1 MAERPPHSLSDHPL
15 ARAFRLLFDE
25 PKVGAPTI
33 LDRVELAK
41 SFARAL
47 FTSQS
52 SGEGTAGTPAEWR
65 SRAEEARSAYSLLDS
80 VLAGRRKVFIDRW
93 HSDLTGSKEARDGL
107 RSERRDK
114 PVEVKKSEPA
124 KPAPA
129 PKAPEPPKP
138 APAEA
143 APSPQSA
150 QPAPPPLKRDR
161 TAAAENALLG
171 RFLHNRGLITLSQ
184 LIAAVVWQRRSRPS
198 VGELAVERRYLSL
211 TDVLE
216 VLRRRGPGEY
226 FCDAAVRCGFLTQGQ
241 ADELLD
247 EQRKLQRRI
256 GDYFVEHGILS
267 RQVVDRLAEE
277 ARAFQESTST
287 SG

>member
-1 MAERPPHSLSDHPL
+1 MAERSPHSLLDHPL
-15 ARAFRLLFDE
+15 SRAFRLLFDD

-33 LDRVELAK
+33 LDRVDLAK

-47 FTSQS
+47 FTTQAN
-52 SGEGTAGTPAEWR
+52 GEGTAGTPAEWR
-65 SRAEEARSAYSLLDS
+65 SRAEEARTAYSLLDA
-80 VLAGRRKVFIDRW
+80 VLGGQRKVFIERW
-93 HSDLTGSKEARDGL
+93 HSDVGGHKQARDGHETAK
-107 RSERRDK
+107 RAPSPKEK
-114 PVEVKKSEPA
+114 VAPKVAA
-124 KPAPA
+124 KPAPVVE
-129 PKAPEPPKP
+129 KAPPSAAEPPKV
-138 APAEA
+138 APA
-143 APSPQSA
+143 
-150 QPAPPPLKRDR
+150 LRRDR
-161 TAAAENALLG
+161 NAAAENALLG

-198 VGELAVERRYLSL
+198 VGELAVERRFLSL

-226 FCDAAVRCGFLTQGQ
+226 FCDAAVRTGFLSQPQ

-267 RQVVDRLAEE
+267 RAVVDRLADE
-277 ARAFQESTST
+277 ARAFQESTPT